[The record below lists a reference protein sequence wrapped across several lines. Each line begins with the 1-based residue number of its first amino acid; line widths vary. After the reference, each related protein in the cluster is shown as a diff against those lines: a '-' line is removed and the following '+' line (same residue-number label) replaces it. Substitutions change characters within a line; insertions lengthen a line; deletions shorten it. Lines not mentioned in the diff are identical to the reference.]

1 MKIEKL
7 LKYYYLKKLLDY
19 MNFIKKLLNYI
30 YLSNS
35 TLPDE

>member
-7 LKYYYLKKLLDY
+7 LKYYYLKKLYELHQKI
-19 MNFIKKLLNYI
+19 IKI